1 MSSTFRPAGAGRSH
15 DPHANLV
22 FKRGSGHRVWDTTG
36 RVYIDLI
43 GGYSSLNL
51 GHAHP
56 VLLAVAQEQLKQL
69 TFCTG
74 GNSPWMAELEQALVD
89 VVSRSRL
96 PGGTELL
103 NSPARQAGPTMNS
116 PARQAGPTMST
127 TWTSPKVW
135 LSTTGARAVEVA
147 WKVAFANRPGGLMR
161 FDLGYHGRSL
171 ATSLIS
177 DTQRSSAL
185 TVFSQLDETQLEG
198 NGVVPYPRCGS
209 QCDGHCLECNAS
221 ISAAQSWL
229 KRNGQTTSA
238 MIMEPAIGARGY
250 YFASG
255 EYYRR
260 LVRLLREHD
269 LLVISDEIQMGLG
282 RLGFMVASH
291 AQGWIPDLIV
301 FGKSLGGGIT
311 PISAVIGDANR
322 MDRLGQGIESES
334 FAANPLAC
342 KIAIEVLTILNDAIL
357 LERVRL
363 VGNRFRELLQKSLP
377 NECRVDGRG
386 LCTAIDLSSF
396 GDESAE
402 VTRRWVCQ
410 LREHGVLVHLT
421 GAQSDRVAI
430 IPPLNVDEETLWH
443 VANILSR
450 TWKDR

>member
-1 MSSTFRPAGAGRSH
+1 MQNRFVSSTFRPLGAGRSH

-36 RVYIDLI
+36 RVYIDFI

-56 VLLAVAQEQLKQL
+56 GLLAVAQEQLKQL

-74 GNSPWMAELEQALVD
+74 GNSPWRAELEQALVD

-96 PGGTELL
+96 PGGTVQHD
-103 NSPARQAGPTMNS
+103 SPARQAGPTM
-116 PARQAGPTMST
+116 GT
-127 TWTSPKVW
+127 TWSSPKVW

-171 ATSLIS
+171 STSLIS

-185 TVFSQLDETQLEG
+185 TVFSQLNEAQLEG
-198 NGVVPYPRCGS
+198 DGVVPYPRCGS

-229 KRNGQTTSA
+229 ERNGQTTSA

-311 PISAVIGDANR
+311 PISAVIGDAIR
-322 MDRLGQGIESES
+322 MDRLGQGIESET

-342 KIAIEVLTILNDAIL
+342 KIANEVLYILNDAIM

-363 VGNRFRELLQKSLP
+363 VGNRFREWLQKNLP

-410 LREHGVLVHLT
+410 LREQGVLVHLT
-421 GAQSDRVAI
+421 GAQGDRVAI
-430 IPPLNVDEETLWH
+430 LPPLNVDEETLWH

>member
-1 MSSTFRPAGAGRSH
+1 MSSTFHPVGAGRSH

-22 FKRGSGHRVWDTTG
+22 FKRGSGHRVWDTAG
-36 RVYIDLI
+36 RVYIDFI

-56 VLLAVAQEQLKQL
+56 ALLAVAQEQLKQL

-74 GNSPWMAELEQALVD
+74 GNSPWRAELEQALVG
-89 VVSRSRL
+89 VVSRSLL
-96 PGGTELL
+96 PGGTVQL
-103 NSPARQAGPTMNS
+103 NSPARQAGPTM
-116 PARQAGPTMST
+116 GK

-185 TVFSQLDETQLEG
+185 TVFSQLEETRLESD
-198 NGVVPYPRCGS
+198 GVVPYPRCGS
-209 QCDGHCLECNAS
+209 QCDGHCLECSAS

-229 KRNGQTTSA
+229 ERNGQTTSA

-260 LVRLLREHD
+260 LVSLLREHD

-311 PISAVIGDANR
+311 PISAVIGDAIR
-322 MDRLGQGIESES
+322 MDRLGQGIESET

-342 KIAIEVLTILNDAIL
+342 KIAIETLYLLNDAIML
-357 LERVRL
+357 DRVRL
-363 VGNRFRELLQKSLP
+363 VGNRFRQWLQRSLP

-410 LREHGVLVHLT
+410 LREQGVLVHLT
-421 GAQSDRVAI
+421 GAQRDRVAI
-430 IPPLNVDEETLWH
+430 LPPLNVDEETLWH